1 MTTYQIQLQE
11 DILKVDFGTIPADG
25 DRIVRDAVT
34 RVREMIASGEIK
46 GGNLLKINGRISI
59 LVSYALAH
67 ELVHLYRAIALADT
81 RLGAYIVAISTAS
94 EYPIG
99 SRIDFTTG
107 EVKLVAT
114 NSISPPSFL
123 IYWENDVLIAKINNG
138 IQVDG
143 DQILI
148 DAEAQ
153 LKNLI
158 NSGQLSGGEQLLI
171 NGRATNLASIVIASK
186 VAHLYRTVAVFDP
199 KVGAKG
205 LDRYVVVISHGEK
218 YRSGDI
224 VDIDRQSQSSIKV
237 VLCGFPNT
245 GKTVLR
251 DGLKAAI
258 LKLKNAPDDFYAISG
273 CPDGDG
279 SWHGETMA
287 KYPDLARELKEEYKR
302 KFTPEFA
309 ITKAREI
316 RVIKNSLLLFDVG
329 GKIPT
334 YEDKDIMAGATHAVI
349 LAKTEEDVIAWQEVC
364 EKHLAQYLPIIAIL
378 YSDFH
383 GKNDEIISESP
394 ILIGKVHYLER
405 GEDIS
410 NRPMVQ
416 ALAKVIVDLVVKMIG

>member
-1 MTTYQIQLQE
+1 MTTYQIQLQG
-11 DILKVDFGTIPADG
+11 DTLKVDFGTIPADG
-25 DRIVRDAVT
+25 DRILRDAVT
-34 RVREMIASGEIK
+34 RVKEMIASGEIK

-94 EYPIG
+94 EYPVG

-123 IYWENDVLIAKINNG
+123 IYWEDGILIAKINNG
-138 IQVDG
+138 MQVDG
-143 DQILI
+143 DQILR

-153 LKNLI
+153 LENLI
-158 NSGQLSGGEQLLI
+158 SSGQLSGGKQLLI
-171 NGRATNLASIVIASK
+171 NGRATNLASFVIASK
-186 VAHLYRTVAVFDP
+186 VAHIYGSVAVFDP
-199 KVGAKG
+199 KQGDKG

-218 YRSGDI
+218 YQVGDI
-224 VDIDRQSQSSIKV
+224 VDIDRESQSSIKV

-258 LKLKNAPDDFYAISG
+258 LKLKNAPDDFYSISG

-279 SWHGETMA
+279 SWYSETIA
-287 KYPDLARELKEEYKR
+287 NYPDLANQLKEEYKR
-302 KFTPEFA
+302 KFTREFA
-309 ITKAREI
+309 IAKAREI
-316 RVIKNSLLLFDVG
+316 KLIKNSLLLFDVG
-329 GKIPT
+329 GKIPI
-334 YEDKDIMAGATHAVI
+334 YEDKDIMSGATHAVI
-349 LAKTEEDVIAWQEVC
+349 LAKTEEDVTAWKEVC
-364 EKHLAQYLPIIAIL
+364 EKRLAQYLPVIAIL
-378 YSDFH
+378 YSDFE

-394 ILIGKVHYLER
+394 VLIGKVHHLHR
-405 GEDIS
+405 GENVS
-410 NRPMVQ
+410 SRPMVQ
-416 ALAKVIVDLVVKMIG
+416 ALAKCIVDLV